1 MKRVLIIDDEENL
14 TFFFKKNLEF
24 MGGYLVATASN
35 GKEGLVQAH
44 SFHPDIILLDVMMPG
59 IDGFEVLK
67 RIKADQKIMM
77 IPVIM
82 LTARDDD
89 ECRLKAAS
97 LYNDDYVSK
106 PFSIAEVK
114 VRIDSVLSRHGKS
127 SGG

>member
-1 MKRVLIIDDEENL
+1 MKRVLIIDDEANL
-14 TFFFKKNLEF
+14 TYFFKKNLEF
-24 MGGYLVATASN
+24 FGGYEVEVASC
-35 GKEGLVQAH
+35 GKEGLARAH

-67 RIKADQKIMM
+67 RLKEDPKTMTV
-77 IPVIM
+77 PVIM

-97 LYNDDYVSK
+97 LYNDDYIGK

-114 VRIDSVLSRHGKS
+114 ARIDSVLNRHGQP
-127 SGG
+127 